1 MQQFSKYNKVWFGLI
16 LGVVVPFV
24 GYAVLLMVN
33 EQLGSFEWEVQGNQ
47 FEGFSEKLLRLL
59 AICLNLIPFTW
70 GQRQRMD
77 NLMRGVFV
85 PTIIY
90 VMVWMVL
97 HSAEIFSE

>member
-1 MQQFSKYNKVWFGLI
+1 MQQFSKYNTLWFGLL
-16 LGVVVPFV
+16 LGLVVPFV

-33 EQLGSFEWEVQGNQ
+33 EQIGALGWEVQGNA
-47 FEGFSEKLLRLL
+47 FGGFSEKLLRLL
-59 AICLNLIPFTW
+59 AICLNLAPFTW

-77 NLMRGVFV
+77 NLMRGVFI

>member
-1 MQQFSKYNKVWFGLI
+1 MHPFSKYNKVWVGLAI
-16 LGVVVPFV
+16 GLVVPFV
-24 GYAVLLMVN
+24 GYAVLLMLN
-33 EQLGSFEWEVQGNQ
+33 EQLGGLGWEVQGNQ

-77 NLMRGVFV
+77 DLMRGVFI
-85 PTIIY
+85 PTLLY

-97 HSAEIFSE
+97 HAAEIFSE